1 MGETFN
7 LPSED
12 QLTLFDL
19 PKSQES
25 SKPRHRFSPIH
36 KALWTEHKARLIG
49 TYLYYFTLVTRHGV
63 YIDGFA
69 GPQRSD
75 QLDSWAAKLVLEN
88 EPRWIRNFFLCDVDR
103 GKASELERLREAQ
116 PHTKGRT
123 IEVACANFNSH
134 VDTVLATDKIS
145 ESTATFCL
153 LDQRT
158 FECNWST
165 VQKIA
170 RRKSK
175 RKIEIFYFVPT
186 GWLARS
192 ISGLKDADLVMSR
205 WWGRNDWTCLQGM
218 RNIEIADTFR
228 QRFEKELGYSYA
240 FSWPIHETQNG
251 QRIMYYMIHA
261 SDHYEAPKLMDR
273 AYRFVT
279 NRSETSTQLLFE
291 F

>member
-1 MGETFN
+1 MKKAFD

-12 QLTLFDL
+12 QLTLFD
-19 PKSQES
+19 PSKSLEDS
-25 SKPRHRFSPIH
+25 RSRHRFSPIR

-49 TYLYYFTLVTRHGV
+49 TYLYYFALITRHGV

-69 GPQRSD
+69 GPQKPD
-75 QLDSWAAKLVLEN
+75 QLESWAAKRVLEN
-88 EPRWIRNFFLCDVDR
+88 EPRWIRSFFLCDINR
-103 GKASELERLREAQ
+103 EKASALEKLREIQ

-123 IEVACANFNSH
+123 IEVACADFNSH
-134 VDTVLATDKIS
+134 VDTVLATDKIR
-145 ESTATFCL
+145 ENTAAFCL

-158 FECNWST
+158 FECDWST

-192 ISGLKDADLVMSR
+192 ISGLNDADLVMSR
-205 WWGRNDWTCLQGM
+205 WWGDNDWMHLQNM
-218 RNIEIADTFR
+218 RNFDIAETFL
-228 QRFEKELGYSYA
+228 QRFQKEFGYSYA
-240 FSWPIHETQNG
+240 YSWPIHETQHG
-251 QRIMYYMIHA
+251 HRIMYYMIHA
-261 SDHYEAPKLMDR
+261 SDHHEAPKLMER
-273 AYRFVT
+273 AYKFVT
-279 NRSETSTQLLFE
+279 NRSEPPKQLPFK